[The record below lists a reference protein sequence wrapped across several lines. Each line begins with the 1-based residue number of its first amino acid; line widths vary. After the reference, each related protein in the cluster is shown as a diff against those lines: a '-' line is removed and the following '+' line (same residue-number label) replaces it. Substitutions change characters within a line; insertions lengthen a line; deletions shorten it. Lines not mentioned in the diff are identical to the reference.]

1 MDQIQTPGWIQMQR
15 RVLLFSIL
23 MRAGQ
28 SLLWPSVLSHPQVG
42 WQLRNLV
49 GSLRA
54 DKGVVS
60 LTLKKR
66 PQSTLSS
73 APALLKNM
81 RWKPLALQVGPALPF
96 IDFIKNTPLAH
107 IIPHGIPTLPVRLQ
121 LEHVIRS
128 VYCGPAWFCLP
139 AETNWNYWENWWLCP
154 NTFPVLWQMMKY
166 ISIISTD

>member
-1 MDQIQTPGWIQMQR
+1 MMMMMT
-15 RVLLFSIL
+15 FF
-23 MRAGQ
+23 
-28 SLLWPSVLSHPQVG
+28 LWQVG

-81 RWKPLALQVGPALPF
+81 RWKPLALQVGPPLPF
-96 IDFIKNTPLAH
+96 IDFIKTRRW
-107 IIPHGIPTLPVRLQ
+107 PT
-121 LEHVIRS
+121 
-128 VYCGPAWFCLP
+128 
-139 AETNWNYWENWWLCP
+139 
-154 NTFPVLWQMMKY
+154 
-166 ISIISTD
+166 

>member
-1 MDQIQTPGWIQMQR
+1 M
-15 RVLLFSIL
+15 
-23 MRAGQ
+23 
-28 SLLWPSVLSHPQVG
+28 G

-81 RWKPLALQVGPALPF
+81 RWKPLALQVGRARALATF
-96 IDFIKNTPLAH
+96 YRNEVL
-107 IIPHGIPTLPVRLQ
+107 PHFAPPPPHRGSVRASAK
-121 LEHVIRS
+121 V
-128 VYCGPAWFCLP
+128 C
-139 AETNWNYWENWWLCP
+139 N
-154 NTFPVLWQMMKY
+154 
-166 ISIISTD
+166 

>member
-1 MDQIQTPGWIQMQR
+1 MIVFFITQLMDNHP
-15 RVLLFSIL
+15 LF
-23 MRAGQ
+23 
-28 SLLWPSVLSHPQVG
+28 PTVLSRPQVG

-54 DKGVVS
+54 DKGIVS

-96 IDFIKNTPLAH
+96 IDFIKTLH
-107 IIPHGIPTLPVRLQ
+107 WPT
-121 LEHVIRS
+121 
-128 VYCGPAWFCLP
+128 
-139 AETNWNYWENWWLCP
+139 
-154 NTFPVLWQMMKY
+154 
-166 ISIISTD
+166 

>member
-1 MDQIQTPGWIQMQR
+1 MVI
-15 RVLLFSIL
+15 VLFIIFASW
-23 MRAGQ
+23 
-28 SLLWPSVLSHPQVG
+28 SLYVCFNPVLSRPQVG

-96 IDFIKNTPLAH
+96 IDFIKALH
-107 IIPHGIPTLPVRLQ
+107 WPT
-121 LEHVIRS
+121 
-128 VYCGPAWFCLP
+128 
-139 AETNWNYWENWWLCP
+139 
-154 NTFPVLWQMMKY
+154 
-166 ISIISTD
+166 

>member
-1 MDQIQTPGWIQMQR
+1 MFI
-15 RVLLFSIL
+15 
-23 MRAGQ
+23 
-28 SLLWPSVLSHPQVG
+28 VLSSLFQVG

-81 RWKPLALQVGPALPF
+81 RWKPLALQVGTTLPF
-96 IDFIKNTPLAH
+96 MDFIKTLH
-107 IIPHGIPTLPVRLQ
+107 WPT
-121 LEHVIRS
+121 
-128 VYCGPAWFCLP
+128 
-139 AETNWNYWENWWLCP
+139 
-154 NTFPVLWQMMKY
+154 
-166 ISIISTD
+166 

>member
-1 MDQIQTPGWIQMQR
+1 M
-15 RVLLFSIL
+15 LLFSKW
-23 MRAGQ
+23 GQ
-28 SLLWPSVLSHPQVG
+28 VTSHESSIDRFTTSTPTCVAQKAQQAITTWTEFKLQAAYRWYWLENKWGCDCFAHYSMEDISQHALWLSVLSGPQVG

-81 RWKPLALQVGPALPF
+81 RWKPLALQVGPSLPF
-96 IDFIKNTPLAH
+96 IDFIKTLH
-107 IIPHGIPTLPVRLQ
+107 WPT
-121 LEHVIRS
+121 
-128 VYCGPAWFCLP
+128 
-139 AETNWNYWENWWLCP
+139 
-154 NTFPVLWQMMKY
+154 
-166 ISIISTD
+166 